1 MANIN
6 SKIQNK
12 DFHGLN
18 NEVVPQKF
26 DFMKDKVVV
35 LELEDY
41 KPEEINK
48 SLKLIIELLGIKGFF
63 SNKSILIKPN
73 LLAPSKYAY
82 TPPELALELIKILK
96 TEMNA
101 KEIMVG
107 DSTMTKSLTH
117 LTFNRSKF
125 KDVCESEDIRIINFF
140 ESERIKV
147 KLNNPEP
154 AVEENIYLPKEIN
167 DIDILI
173 NLPKLKTHNG
183 YIYTGAIKNLFGLL
197 GNKMSMHMSH
207 KNKTNFQHMLADIYF
222 AVEETNASNKP
233 KVLSIMD
240 AVIAMEGKGPRA
252 GQPRKVGLII
262 AGFNPA
268 AVDIV
273 GYTLM
278 NGNPKDL
285 DAIMS
290 LAKRTDLPIDINQ
303 LRIEGIGIENFHKFI
318 IRDFKK
324 PNISILKKD
333 RIRENNLYS
342 KLAEK
347 VMKISIKINRRRCLL
362 CEECVRHCPAEALF
376 KKNEKIL
383 VNHEKCIECF
393 CCGES
398 CPNNA
403 ISAKFYL
410 FRVLPY
416 FILLMSLGIIII
428 ILFLSATLSGV

>member
-1 MANIN
+1 M
-6 SKIQNK
+6 SLKK
-12 DFHGLN
+12 
-18 NEVVPQKF
+18 EVLPQKF
-26 DFMKDKVVV
+26 NYKKNRVAIVKLDDYNPENIRNALFKVIEL
-35 LELEDY
+35 LELENY
-41 KPEEINK
+41 FN
-48 SLKLIIELLGIKGFF
+48 
-63 SNKSILIKPN
+63 NKSILLKPN
-73 LLAPSKYAY
+73 FLAPTKNAF
-82 TPPELALELIKILK
+82 TPIELIKELIKILK
-96 TEMNA
+96 NKTDAE
-101 KEIMVG
+101 KISVG
-107 DSTMTKSLTH
+107 DSTFTKKFTSLT
-117 LTFNRSKF
+117 FKSSKIRET
-125 KDVCESEDIRIINFF
+125 CEAEGVNLINFF
-140 ESERIKV
+140 ESEKVKV
-147 KLNNPEP
+147 KLNNPTYEI
-154 AVEENIYLPKEIN
+154 EENIYLPKEIIDT
-167 DIDILI
+167 DIIL
-173 NLPKLKTHNG
+173 NLPKLKTHSG
-183 YIYTGAIKNLFGLL
+183 YVYTGAIKNFFGLL
-197 GNKMSMHMSH
+197 SNKMQMHMIH
-207 KNKTNFQHMLADIYF
+207 KNKLDFQKMLADIYF
-222 AVEETNASNKP
+222 AVEETNKTDLPNTIT
-233 KVLSIMD
+233 LID
-240 AVIAMEGKGPRA
+240 AIIAMEGKGPRA
-252 GQPRKVGLII
+252 GKPRKVGLII

-290 LAKRTDLPIDINQ
+290 LAKRTELPVDINQ
-303 LRIEGIGIENFHKFI
+303 LEILGIDENIHQFI

-324 PNISILKKD
+324 PKISTLRKD

-347 VMKISIKINRRRCLL
+347 VMKISIKINHRRCLL

-428 ILFLSATLSGV
+428 ILLLSVTLSMVL

>member
-6 SKIQNK
+6 SKIQN
-12 DFHGLN
+12 DGLPDLSN
-18 NEVVPQKF
+18 KILPQKLN
-26 DFMKDKVVV
+26 FMKEKVVV
-35 LELEDY
+35 LELDNYEP
-41 KPEEINK
+41 KEIYK
-48 SLKLIIELLGIKGFF
+48 SLKTIIDCLELKDFF
-63 SNKSILIKPN
+63 TNKSILIKPN

-82 TPPELALELIKILK
+82 TPPEIALELIKIL
-96 TEMNA
+96 EMKA

-107 DSTMTKSLTH
+107 DSTMTKTLTN

-125 KDVCESEDIRIINFF
+125 KEMCESEDIKIVNFF
-140 ESERIKV
+140 ESERMKV
-147 KLNNPEP
+147 KLNNPQP
-154 AVEENIYLPKEIN
+154 SVEEAIYLPKEIR

-173 NLPKLKTHNG
+173 NLPKLKTHGG
-183 YIYTGAIKNLFGLL
+183 YVYTGAIKNLFGLL
-197 GNKMSMHMSH
+197 GNKMSMHMTH
-207 KNKTNFQHMLADIYF
+207 KNKKSFQNMLADIYF
-222 AVEETNASNKP
+222 AVEETNDSNEP
-233 KVLSIMD
+233 KVLNIMD
-240 AVIAMEGKGPRA
+240 AVTAMEGKGPRA
-252 GQPRKVGLII
+252 GKPRKVGLII

-285 DAIMS
+285 DAIIS
-290 LAKRTDLPIDINQ
+290 LANRTDLTVDIDQ
-303 LRIEGIGIENFHKFI
+303 LKIKGIQMENFHKFI
-318 IRDFKK
+318 IKDFKK
-324 PNISILKKD
+324 PKISTLRKD

-342 KLAEK
+342 KIAEK

-416 FILLMSLGIIII
+416 FLLLMSLGIIII
-428 ILFLSATLSGV
+428 ILLLNATISLV